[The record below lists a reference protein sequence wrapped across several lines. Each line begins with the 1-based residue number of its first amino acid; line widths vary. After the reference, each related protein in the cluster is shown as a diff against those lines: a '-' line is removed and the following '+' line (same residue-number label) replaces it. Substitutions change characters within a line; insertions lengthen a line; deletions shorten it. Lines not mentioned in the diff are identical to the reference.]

1 MDDLDRT
8 AAARLHDVG
17 QRYTA
22 GRASLVE
29 LLAGSDR
36 PLTIPEIM
44 QSRAG
49 MPQSSVYRNLTV
61 LEEAGLVQR
70 VASSDEWARFELAE
84 DLTEHHHH
92 QICTSCG
99 EVRDVTLPPGIE
111 RSLDANLAK
120 IAETTG
126 FTLQHHRLDLVGL
139 CENCAD

>member
-1 MDDLDRT
+1 MDELDHT
-8 AAARLHDVG
+8 ATARLRDVG
-17 QRYTA
+17 QRYTS
-22 GRASLVE
+22 GRAALVG

-36 PLTIPEIM
+36 PLTIPEIL
-44 QSRAG
+44 QARAG

-99 EVRDVTLPPGIE
+99 QVRDVTLPPSVE
-111 RSLDANLAK
+111 RSLDASLAK
-120 IAETTG
+120 VAEANG

-139 CENCAD
+139 CAECAQ